1 MERRKKHKV
10 NDEFLTKTNKN
21 WRKKEMKFLT
31 LQFVFYLCFNS
42 CVCILF
48 MVFYGFD
55 LSL

>member
-10 NDEFLTKTNKN
+10 NDESLTKTNKN
-21 WRKKEMKFLT
+21 LRKKEMKFLT

-48 MVFYGFD
+48 YGFD